1 MSIRYGV
8 ELIPRPDFVSKVYSA
23 RQVICGQYA
32 SWAAEMFMVH
42 IPVAG
47 FFRSDDVTVAQVA
60 LALEQIPEKS
70 RHQRQAL
77 SCRGVNVF
85 EGETSTI
92 FLDFKLGN
100 NKGTKYIVRLH
111 NDVMDVLESI
121 PAVEVDRETIR
132 DKYWPH
138 LPLMQ
143 QVTLPTALLEEAVQF
158 SDGVVRHRR
167 ILGAGTDP
175 WKLWLVK
182 YESDAADDDWSDG
195 SWARDLRWMIVES
208 VNL

>member
-8 ELIPRPDFVSKVYSA
+8 ELIPEPDFVSKVYRA
-23 RQVICGQYA
+23 RQVICSQYA

-60 LALEQIPEKS
+60 LALERVPEKS
-70 RHQRQAL
+70 RHQRRAL
-77 SCRGVNVF
+77 SCGGVNVF
-85 EGETSTI
+85 NGETSTI
-92 FLDFKLGN
+92 FLDFKLDN
-100 NKGTKYIVRLH
+100 NKMTKYIVRLH

-121 PAVEVDRETIR
+121 PTVEPDRETTR
-132 DKYWPH
+132 GNYWPH

-143 QVTLPTALLEEAVQF
+143 QATLPTALLEEAVQF
-158 SDGVVRHRR
+158 ADGVVRHRR

-195 SWARDLRWMIVES
+195 SWARALRWMIVES